1 MEATQGKYDFLI
13 TALLPLHKKLLESEN
28 NPNILNEYIKELK
41 ENIGQYHD
49 YEKEL
54 TGLLNTLYLA
64 ENSTLDNIEK
74 NYIVLNCRNEALS
87 ILTKF
92 FLELN
97 PDD

>member
-13 TALLPLHKKLLESEN
+13 TALLPLHKKLLDFEN
-28 NPNILNEYIKELK
+28 NPNILKEYINELK
-41 ENIGQYHD
+41 ENIGHYHD

-64 ENSTLDNIEK
+64 ENSTLGNIEK
-74 NYIVLNCRNEALS
+74 NCIVLNCRNEALS

-92 FLELN
+92 FFELN
-97 PDD
+97 PD